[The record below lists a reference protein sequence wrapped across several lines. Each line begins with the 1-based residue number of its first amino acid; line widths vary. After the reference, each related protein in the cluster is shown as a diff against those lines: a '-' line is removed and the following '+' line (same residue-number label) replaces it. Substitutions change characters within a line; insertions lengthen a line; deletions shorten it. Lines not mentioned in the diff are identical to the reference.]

1 MIKRGESQRFFCIC
15 LFSKFKKNSKN
26 KKGEILIGTVVFII
40 LNLAFLLI
48 LVLFLLNQGNGA
60 IVLEESY
67 AKQIALLINS
77 AKPAMIMQL
86 DMEKAMNLAER
97 NGVPFSEVVQINGNV
112 VRVRLSEKGGYSYS
126 FFNDV
131 EANSYVN
138 PTKEGMYVIT
148 VSGK

>member
-1 MIKRGESQRFFCIC
+1 MGKR
-15 LFSKFKKNSKN
+15 
-26 KKGEILIGTVVFII
+26 GEILISNVVFII

-67 AKQIALLINS
+67 AKQIALLIDS
-77 AKPAMIMQL
+77 ATPAMLIKL
-86 DMEKAMNLAER
+86 DMEKARKLAQD
-97 NGVPFSEVVQINGNV
+97 NGIPFSEVVQIEGNV
-112 VRVRLSEKGGYSYS
+112 VRVRLSEKGGYTYS

-131 EANSYVN
+131 EVNSYVN
-138 PTKEGMYVIT
+138 PTEEGMYVIT

>member
-1 MIKRGESQRFFCIC
+1 MKKR
-15 LFSKFKKNSKN
+15 
-26 KKGEILIGTVVFII
+26 GEILISNVVFII

-67 AKQIALLINS
+67 AKQIALLIDS
-77 AKPAMIMQL
+77 ATPAMLIKL
-86 DMEKAMNLAER
+86 DMEKARKLAQD
-97 NGVPFSEVVQINGNV
+97 NGVPFSEVVQIEGNV
-112 VRVRLSEKGGYSYS
+112 VRVRLSEKGGYTYS

-131 EANSYVN
+131 EVNSYVN
-138 PTKEGMYVIT
+138 PVEEGMYVIT